1 MKQQTKPKFRL
12 GKTLTGLASA
22 FYSLA
27 IASVGLNFMRSL
39 FEDKDEL
46 TEIIKEKKAQ
56 MEKNKNERKRI

>member
-1 MKQQTKPKFRL
+1 MKPKFRL
-12 GKTLTGLASA
+12 GKTLTGLASVM
-22 FYSLA
+22 YSLG
-27 IASVGLNFMRSL
+27 IASAGLNFMRSL